1 MGICLSAGPVDVGI
15 VDRVGLAPF
24 VEVFVFGVF
33 DVDLEV
39 VALVAWVN
47 VLVWVDVLGW
57 SVEVM
62 DCAVVAGEAEGNS
75 PGDL

>member
-39 VALVAWVN
+39 VALVA
-47 VLVWVDVLGW
+47 
-57 SVEVM
+57 
-62 DCAVVAGEAEGNS
+62 
-75 PGDL
+75 